1 MFEEKDIAVYLRD
14 VSKVYRLFEDEK
26 ARLRSFFFPNVPY
39 TEKRAVNDVSFIIRR
54 GESVALFGRNGAGKS
69 SILKIIAGVS
79 TPSQGIVRVCGR
91 VSALLDLSAGFD
103 MEMTGRENIYFR
115 GDVLGIPRKEMA
127 LREEEIVDFAELGDY
142 ISQPVRTYS
151 SGMRARL
158 GFAINVN
165 VEPDIIIVD
174 EALSVGD
181 QEFQKKCNGKIK
193 EILERDVTFLFVTHS
208 VAAAK
213 LFCKRGLVLR
223 NGRLVYDGDIE
234 NAAAQY
240 ASFFRSPQG
249 AK

>member
-1 MFEEKDIAVYLRD
+1 MEEQDIAVYFRD
-14 VSKVYRLFEDEK
+14 VSKVYKLFADDK

-39 TEKRAVNDVSFIIRR
+39 IEKRAVNNVSFTVHR

-79 TPSQGIVRVCGR
+79 MPSRGLARVTGR

-103 MEMTGRENIYFR
+103 LEMTGRENIYFR
-115 GDVLGIPRKEMA
+115 GDVLGIPRREMA
-127 LREEEIVDFAELGDY
+127 LREKEIINFAELGDY
-142 ISQPVRTYS
+142 IAQPVRTYS

-158 GFAINVN
+158 GFAINVS

-181 QEFQKKCNGKIK
+181 QAFQKKCSGKIK
-193 EILERDVTFLFVTHS
+193 QILAKNVTFLFVTHS
-208 VAAAK
+208 VASAK
-213 LFCKRGLVLR
+213 TFCKRGLVLR

-234 NAAAQY
+234 SAAEQY
-240 ASFFRSPQG
+240 AALLKPISV
-249 AK
+249 